1 MATNIKAH
9 EENMAENPW
18 GRRPSGGGNS
28 GGSGGGSG
36 GGKGPQRENPF
47 DKIIRDS
54 KAKMASAVS
63 KNGGDDNFDEKKI
76 IAIALFALFML
87 WLASGIYRVNSDE
100 LGVVLRFGQYHRT
113 TMPGLNYHLPGPIET
128 VIIPSVT
135 TVNKVEIGRRAGGAD
150 NPNVRVAKYSSI
162 GGAAMDGAVAS
173 QEGLMLTGDR
183 NLVDVDFEVQWKIDA
198 AKPEKFLFNMRNPAG
213 NVKYVAESAMREVIG
228 RNTLDDVLTKSQSQ
242 ISEDTRKLIQ
252 QTFNEYDAGIEIIA
266 VNLSR
271 PDVPEPVIAEFQDV
285 KRAEQDKQTA
295 ESVAEGYRNE
305 IIPRAKG
312 DAAKML
318 QDAEAYKSKVIA
330 DATGNASRFK
340 QVYAEYAVAK
350 DVTKRRM
357 YLETMEEVLKGMPKI
372 LMDSKSGPVSVLPLN
387 MPAPRAAAIAPAAGT
402 ETSTVPQN
410 QPTAR

>member
-1 MATNIKAH
+1 
-9 EENMAENPW
+9 MAEPNSPW
-18 GRRPSGGGNS
+18 GKKPSGS
-28 GGSGGGSG
+28 SGGGSNMG
-36 GGKGPQRENPF
+36 GGKGPGNNNPF
-47 DKIIRDS
+47 EKIIRDGH
-54 KAKMASAVS
+54 AKMRGAVSGGGDNGINEKRVVLLALSAMLVLWILFSAVH
-63 KNGGDDNFDEKKI
+63 
-76 IAIALFALFML
+76 
-87 WLASGIYRVNSDE
+87 RVNSDE
-100 LGVVLRFGQYHRT
+100 LGVVLRFGKYNRT
-113 TMPGLNYHLPGPIET
+113 TTPGLNFNLPSPIEK

-135 TVNKVEIGRRAGGAD
+135 TVNKVEIGRRASGAD
-150 NPNVRVAKYSSI
+150 NPNIRVAKAY
-162 GGAAMDGAVAS
+162 GGSAMEAS
-173 QEGLMLTGDR
+173 RGLQLQEGLMLTGDR

-198 AKPEKFLFNMRNPAG
+198 SKPEKFLFNMRNPAE

-271 PDVPEPVIAEFQDV
+271 PDVPQPVIDEFQDV

-330 DATGNASRFK
+330 DAAGNASRFK
-340 QVYAEYAVAK
+340 QIYTEYAQAK
-350 DVTKRRM
+350 EVTKRRM
-357 YLETMEEVLKGMPKI
+357 YLETMEEIFKGMPKI
-372 LMDSKSGPVSVLPLN
+372 VMEKGGQVSVLPLS
-387 MPAPRAAAIAPAAGT
+387 MPTPKAATVPAAPAA
-402 ETSTVPQN
+402 TVNTPA
-410 QPTAR
+410 QPATR